1 MEKANADRRR
11 ICQEQSLRTVYDQMD
26 TLCPPSLSPHV
37 LFFIPPLL
45 LFFSYLRIPPPSVV
59 PRPRHRAAA
68 TPRARERRESL
79 LLTEEEEEAETGGG
93 LARLFSRLTQSSPA
107 MSEQMVMQSTSGHR
121 E

>member
-1 MEKANADRRR
+1 M
-11 ICQEQSLRTVYDQMD
+11 SY
-26 TLCPPSLSPHV
+26 
-37 LFFIPPLL
+37 
-45 LFFSYLRIPPPSVV
+45 FSYLHFCSSFPTFASPPPSVV